1 MHILLTRPLE
11 DCSEMIVKFKSLGH
25 QVSHLPLLS
34 VEEVVHDEINFADF
48 NGVIFTSA
56 NAVKFLNHDEIN
68 KTIKC
73 FCVGEATEK
82 KARSFGFQNTIA
94 AEGNVSNLKELI
106 LRNHGSSDGQLL
118 YVSGERISVDLD
130 QQLIKEGYTIK
141 RIINYRVNHNQNFN
155 EDFIR
160 ELKQNMP
167 DMVYVYSQNSGSSFL
182 NFIKIHQIESLWMD
196 TNLMCIGEKTSSILN
211 EIKWKKIF
219 LFNPGEE
226 EFLLYKI

>member
-11 DCSEMIVKFKSLGH
+11 DCSDMILKFKSLGH
-25 QVSHLPLLS
+25 KVSHLPLLDIKKINC
-34 VEEVVHDEINFADF
+34 EEVNFSDYGAI
-48 NGVIFTSA
+48 IFTSA
-56 NAVKFLNHDEIN
+56 NAIKFLEFNNIDKNIL
-68 KTIKC
+68 C
-73 FCVGEATEK
+73 FCVGDITEK

-106 LRNHGSSDGQLL
+106 LQNYEHKNRPLL
-118 YVSGERISVDLD
+118 YVSGETISVDLD
-130 QQLIKEGYTIK
+130 QKLSNEGYYVK
-141 RIINYRVNHNQNFN
+141 RIINYRVSRNKNFDHNFFSQ
-155 EDFIR
+155 
-160 ELKQNMP
+160 LKANMP
-167 DMVYVYSQNSGSSFL
+167 DMVYVYSQNSASSFL
-182 NFIKIHQIESLWMD
+182 NFIKVHQSENLWMN